1 MLHAAGV
8 DVAEFAVATQ
18 PGTGT
23 LKSYPFQDMSM
34 TARSVLLTI
43 LAASLGVAAGCSSQ
57 QVYESGTAFRIQE
70 CQQLPDEVKRAECM
84 ELARKS
90 YKEYQDLK
98 REGAR

>member
-1 MLHAAGV
+1 M
-8 DVAEFAVATQ
+8 
-18 PGTGT
+18 PGSMALDSHT
-23 LKSYPFQDMSM
+23 LRSPALVRLRRVPFRDTTM

-43 LAASLGVAAGCSSQ
+43 LAASLAVAAGCSSQ

-70 CQQLPDEVKRAECM
+70 CQQVPDDVRRAECM

-98 REGAR
+98 RDGAR